1 MHDHDLRDRDGD
13 FNGRRERRAVSMAG
27 DLFKGYEM
35 VRKLEKVA
43 RLTAAGLTA
52 HDPGFKRIWHEK
64 AMELAATH
72 DFKYSFRK
80 NLDER
85 EKLPT

>member
-1 MHDHDLRDRDGD
+1 MSLTD
-13 FNGRRERRAVSMAG
+13 
-27 DLFKGYEM
+27 DLFKGYET

-43 RLTAAGLTA
+43 KLTAAGLTA
-52 HDPGFKRIWHEK
+52 HDAGFKRVWHEK

-80 NLDER
+80 NLYER
-85 EKLPT
+85 EKLPI

>member
-1 MHDHDLRDRDGD
+1 M
-13 FNGRRERRAVSMAG
+13 SMAG

-35 VRKLEKVA
+35 VRHLDKVA
-43 RLTAAGLTA
+43 KLTAAGLTA
-52 HDPGFKRIWHEK
+52 HDPRFKRLWHEK
-64 AMELAATH
+64 AMELAAINNFVH
-72 DFKYSFRK
+72 SYRK

>member
-1 MHDHDLRDRDGD
+1 MSLTD
-13 FNGRRERRAVSMAG
+13 
-27 DLFKGYEM
+27 DLFKGYET

-43 RLTAAGLTA
+43 KLTAAGLTA
-52 HDPGFKRIWHEK
+52 HDPRFKRLWHEK

-85 EKLPT
+85 QKITD